1 MDVFIHRLAFFV
13 PNGKEYF
20 LRQEEDGDNKYLRLT
35 MEEAAAIIKDS
46 RGKVVCAWEGE
57 KRMKSN
63 NKMVALGAVVLAVLV
78 AVLAAVWFNTRPATS
93 EGEKTIT
100 VEVVHKDGSKKTF
113 TCATTEE
120 FLAPVLVNEKIVED
134 DPYETGMFFVVDSEK
149 AAYEEDQSYWAVLQN
164 GEYAQLGITELPIQ
178 NGDAISLVYTV
189 YTGG

>member
-1 MDVFIHRLAFFV
+1 
-13 PNGKEYF
+13 
-20 LRQEEDGDNKYLRLT
+20 
-35 MEEAAAIIKDS
+35 
-46 RGKVVCAWEGE
+46 
-57 KRMKSN
+57 MKSN

-78 AVLAAVWFNTRPATS
+78 AVLAAVWFNSRPATS
-93 EGEKTIT
+93 EGEKTIS